1 MTTGNLELTEKKI
14 RQRLKDD
21 FAHYSTRCLRIK
33 TKQGELD
40 HEGRLARF
48 TLNEPQRY
56 IHKRIEDQLKQK
68 GRVRAII
75 LKGRQQGCSTYTE
88 GRFYWK
94 VSHRRGVNAYILTHQ
109 DDATSNL
116 FSMVKTYHDNC
127 PALVK
132 PQTGAANAKELSFVK
147 LESGYKVSTAGSK
160 GAGRSATIQYFHGSE
175 VAYWPNAESHVAG
188 ALQAVPDAD
197 GTEVILESTSAGPT
211 GLFYELCQAA
221 QKGEGEFE
229 LIFIPWWWSSEYR
242 KPVPS
247 NFRLTDEE
255 VEYKKDNGLDDEQMF
270 WRRQKIVELRGLHHF
285 RREYPATVEEAFKAS
300 ATGALWTQE
309 LIDAFRVDKL
319 PEIQDRK
326 GNKIPITLRRI
337 VVAVDPSGGDGPQND
352 EVGIVVAGIDD
363 AGHIYVLADKS
374 GKFSPDEW
382 GGRAVTS
389 YHAFSADRIVAEQNF
404 GGDMVKTIVLSKDKR
419 VAYKHVTA
427 SRGKQQRAEPVK
439 ALYER
444 GMVHHVGRFSKM
456 EDELTSWDPEKSNNS
471 PNRLDALVWAVTEL
485 GLNGPSDMEI
495 ESF

>member
-1 MTTGNLELTEKKI
+1 MSTGQLDSTERVI

-33 TKQGELD
+33 TKKGETDL
-40 HEGRLARF
+40 EGRLLRF
-48 TLNEPQRY
+48 TMNEPQRY
-56 IHKRIEDQLKQK
+56 IHKRIEDQLRLK
-68 GRVRAII
+68 GRVRVII

-127 PALVK
+127 PDLIK

-197 GTEVILESTSAGPT
+197 GTEVVLESTSAGPS
-211 GLFYELCQAA
+211 GLFYELSIAA

-229 LIFIPWWWSSEYR
+229 LIFVPWWWSTEYR
-242 KPVPS
+242 KTLPPR
-247 NFRLTDEE
+247 FQLTDEE
-255 VEYKKDNGLDDEQMF
+255 IEYKTEHGLCDEQMY
-270 WRRQKIVELRGLHHF
+270 WRRQKIVELRGIHHF

-309 LIDAFRVDKL
+309 LIDAYRLDKL
-319 PEIQDRK
+319 PEVTDRK
-326 GNKIPITLRRI
+326 GIKQPITLRRI

-352 EVGIVVAGIDD
+352 EVGIAVGGIDD
-363 AGHIYVLADKS
+363 AGHIYILADKS

-389 YHAFSADRIVAEQNF
+389 YHAYQADRIVAEQNF

-419 VAYKHVTA
+419 VSYKHVTA

-444 GMVHHVGRFSKM
+444 GLVHHVGRFSKM
-456 EDELTSWDPEKSNNS
+456 EDEMTTWDPEKSNNS
-471 PNRLDALVWAVTEL
+471 PNRLDAVVWLVTEL
-485 GLNGPSDMEI
+485 GLNGPAEVEI
-495 ESF
+495 DSF